1 LWSTNPD
8 GEPAILTLTAPFGYI
23 RSNNLAYW
31 QIIKEEFA
39 KASLGDTPV
48 DQWEDKIRAMANTVS
63 ERCAKVMSDAAPIDS
78 GDLRSSIEGVDTT
91 DPLLKDTAGTS
102 FDMGAV

>member
-1 LWSTNPD
+1 
-8 GEPAILTLTAPFGYI
+8 
-23 RSNNLAYW
+23 
-31 QIIKEEFA
+31 
-39 KASLGDTPV
+39 
-48 DQWEDKIRAMANTVS
+48 MANTVS
-63 ERCAKVMSDAAPIDS
+63 ERCAKVMSAAAPIDS